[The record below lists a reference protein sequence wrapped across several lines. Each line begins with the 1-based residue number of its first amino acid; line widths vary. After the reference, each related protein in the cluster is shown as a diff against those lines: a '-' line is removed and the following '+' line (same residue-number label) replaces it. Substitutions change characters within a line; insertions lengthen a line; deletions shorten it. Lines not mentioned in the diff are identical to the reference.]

1 MDTRVGKLE
10 GHVGNLQKDVGLLQ
24 QDVGLLK
31 HDVSRLKDDVHV
43 LKEDVSE
50 LKKDVGTL
58 KIDVAVIKSNYATRE
73 DIMRLD
79 KKIDLKMESLRTELH
94 QSLALQTKWF
104 ASSQLGLLALGLG
117 LAKLLF

>member
-1 MDTRVGKLE
+1 MDSRVGKLE
-10 GHVGNLQKDVGLLQ
+10 GHVGVLQS
-24 QDVGLLK
+24 
-31 HDVSRLKDDVHV
+31 DVSRLKDDVRT

-79 KKIDLKMESLRTELH
+79 KKIDLKMEGLRTELH
-94 QSLALQTKWF
+94 KSLALQTKWF

>member
-1 MDTRVGKLE
+1 MDNRVGKLE
-10 GHVGNLQKDVGLLQ
+10 GHVGVLQ

-31 HDVSRLKDDVHV
+31 HDVSRLKDDVHT

-58 KIDVAVIKSNYATRE
+58 KIDVAVIKSNYATKE
-73 DIMRLD
+73 DIHRLD
-79 KKIDLKMESLRTELH
+79 NKMEGLRTELH
-94 QSLALQTKWF
+94 KSLALQTKWF
-104 ASSQLGLLALGLG
+104 ASTQLGLLALGLG

>member
-1 MDTRVGKLE
+1 MDSRVGKLE
-10 GHVGNLQKDVGLLQ
+10 GHVGVLQS
-24 QDVGLLK
+24 
-31 HDVSRLKDDVHV
+31 DVSRLKDDVRT

-50 LKKDVGTL
+50 LKKDVGML

-79 KKIDLKMESLRTELH
+79 KKIDLKMEGLRTELH
-94 QSLALQTKWF
+94 KSLALQTKWF

>member
-1 MDTRVGKLE
+1 MDNRVGKLE
-10 GHVGNLQKDVGLLQ
+10 GHVGVLQ

-31 HDVSRLKDDVHV
+31 HDVSRLKDDVRT

-79 KKIDLKMESLRTELH
+79 KKIDLKMEGLRTELH
-94 QSLALQTKWF
+94 KSLALQTKWF